1 MSYVRENNLEL
12 LFPLFL
18 SWTCCD
24 VMIVPACWIY
34 GVVWSIPQESCMLN
48 SLTTM
53 PATIFLLLFFSCFF
67 SWLIWYLLQVFLQS
81 CYASLNTQITK
92 RTYQHRQCIH
102 YFTLI
107 CFFLIHTYN
116 HMLYIWHT
124 YIHVY
129 ILIYV
134 LIHSINAYYEIFLIG
149 ETVWYWNMVMVS
161 YICHFLYLT
170 NKKPYFLIVEM
181 SIVYYCFL

>member
-12 LFPLFL
+12 LFSLFL

-34 GVVWSIPQESCMLN
+34 GVVWSTRQESCMLN
-48 SLTTM
+48 NLTTM
-53 PATIFLLLFFSCFF
+53 PATIHLLLFFSCFF
-67 SWLIWYLLQVFLQS
+67 SWLIWYLLQAFLKS
-81 CYASLNTQITK
+81 CYSSLTTQITK
-92 RTYQHRQCIH
+92 RTYRHRQCIH

-107 CFFLIHTYN
+107 CFFSY
-116 HMLYIWHT
+116 T
-124 YIHVY
+124 YIQSHVVY
-129 ILIYV
+129 
-134 LIHSINAYYEIFLIG
+134 INAYYVIFFIG

-161 YICHFLYLT
+161 NICHFLYLT